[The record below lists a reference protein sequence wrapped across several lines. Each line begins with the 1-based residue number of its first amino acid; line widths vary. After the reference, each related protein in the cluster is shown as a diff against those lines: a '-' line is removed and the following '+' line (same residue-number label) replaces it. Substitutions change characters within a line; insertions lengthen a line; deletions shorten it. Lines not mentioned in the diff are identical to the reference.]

1 MNSGATIERLGE
13 AARALKSGDDR
24 AVLHAARA
32 AQNALDAV
40 MAEALHS
47 LKTSDDFELD
57 GASTVTTW
65 ARNELRM
72 NAPDTTKLLAAAST
86 ARDLPDVAEAA
97 ADGRISLD
105 HVASFT
111 YGLKHIDAEI
121 VRESEG
127 WLLDVA
133 LSCEPT
139 ALRTVMRDLRDA
151 VYPDSLDEAWAKGMD
166 KEDFQVNPVPQGWHV
181 NGFLNIVTGSKLD
194 QVLGALGAPSDKDDE
209 RPGSERRVAA
219 LDDLLDSVR
228 ASGLP
233 SDKGVRPHLSVIVEA
248 ETLHASANRLT
259 GFNAP
264 AVAPARLAGFGP
276 IGPRLLDYLGC
287 ISDVTGILTT
297 GGELPQARILNVG
310 RSHRAATLKQRRAI
324 VARQGGECAAPG
336 CRHTHLEIHHSVW
349 WSHGGSTDLDQ
360 MVGLCVRCHHLL
372 HRGLLHVTANGRGG
386 FSFTN
391 SDNRPLRRAYRE
403 RVAAHRETAR
413 IRRVARDLRARR
425 ERPRASMRT

>member
-1 MNSGATIERLGE
+1 MDSGATIERLSE

-24 AVLHAARA
+24 AVLRAARA

-40 MAEALHS
+40 MAEALRS
-47 LKTSDDFELD
+47 LKMSDDFELD

-72 NAPDTTKLLAAAST
+72 NAPDTNKLLAAAHT
-86 ARDLPDVAEAA
+86 ALDLPAVAEAA
-97 ADGRISLD
+97 SAGKISLD

-111 YGLKHIDAEI
+111 YGLKHIDAGI

-133 LSCEPT
+133 LSCEPA
-139 ALRTVMRDLRDA
+139 ALRTVMRDLREA
-151 VYPDSLDEAWAKGMD
+151 IYPDSLDEAWGKGMD
-166 KEDFQVNPVPQGWHV
+166 KQDFQVNPVPQGWHV
-181 NGFLNIVTGSKLD
+181 NGFLDVVTGSKLD
-194 QVLGALGAPSDKDDE
+194 LVLGALGVPNDKDDA

-219 LDDLLDSVR
+219 LDHLLDSVL

-233 SDKGVRPHLSVIVEA
+233 SDQGVRPHLSVIVDA
-248 ETLHASANRLT
+248 ETLHASANRLP

-264 AVAPARLAGFGP
+264 SAPPARLAGFGP
-276 IGPRLLDYLGC
+276 IGPKLLDYLGC
-287 ISDVTGILTT
+287 ISDATGILTT
-297 GGELPQARILNVG
+297 GGELPQARVLNVG

-324 VARQGGECAAPG
+324 IARQGGECATPG

-349 WSHGGSTDLDQ
+349 WSRGGSTDLDQ

-372 HRGLLHVTANGRGG
+372 HRGLLHVTADGRGG

-391 SDNRPLRRAYRE
+391 HDHRPLRQAYRE
-403 RVAAHRETAR
+403 RVAARRETAV
-413 IRRVARDLRARR
+413 IRRLARDLRARR
-425 ERPRASMRT
+425 ERPSVPLRT

>member
-1 MNSGATIERLGE
+1 MDSGTTIERLSE
-13 AARALKSGDDR
+13 AARAVKSGDDR
-24 AVLHAARA
+24 AVLRAARA

-47 LKTSDDFELD
+47 LKMSDDFELD
-57 GASTVTTW
+57 GASSVATW

-72 NAPDTTKLLAAAST
+72 NAPDSAKLLAAAST
-86 ARDLPDVAEAA
+86 ARDLPAVAEAA
-97 ADGRISLD
+97 ADGKISLD

-111 YGLKHIDAEI
+111 YGLKHIDAAI

-139 ALRTVMRDLRDA
+139 ALRTLMRDLRAA

-166 KEDFQVNPVPQGWHV
+166 KQDFQVNPVPQGWHV

-194 QVLGALGAPSDKDDE
+194 QVLGALGAPSDKDDD

-219 LDDLLDSVR
+219 LDHLLDSVL

-233 SDKGVRPHLSVIVEA
+233 SDKGVRPHLSVIVDA
-248 ETLHASANRLT
+248 ETLHASAKRLD
-259 GFNAP
+259 GFKAP
-264 AVAPARLAGFGP
+264 SAPPARLAGFGP
-276 IGPRLLDYLGC
+276 IGPKLLDYLGC

-310 RSHRAATLKQRRAI
+310 RSHRAATFKQRRAI
-324 VARQGGECAAPG
+324 IARQGGECAAPG
-336 CRHTHLEIHHSVW
+336 CRHTYLEIHHSVW

-372 HRGLLHVTANGRGG
+372 HRGLLHVTADGRGG

-391 SDNRPLRRAYRE
+391 KDNRPLRQAYRE
-403 RVAAHRETAR
+403 RVAAHRETAI

-425 ERPRASMRT
+425 ERPRVPMRT

>member
-1 MNSGATIERLGE
+1 MDSGSTIERLSE
-13 AARALKSGDDR
+13 AARALMSGDDR
-24 AVLHAARA
+24 DVLRAAQA

-40 MAEALHS
+40 KAEALHS
-47 LKTSDDFELD
+47 LKRSNDFELD
-57 GASTVTTW
+57 GASTVNTW
-65 ARNELRM
+65 ARNELRLD
-72 NAPDTTKLLAAAST
+72 ATEARKLVAAASAT
-86 ARDLPDVAEAA
+86 RDLPAVAA
-97 ADGRISLD
+97 AASEGRISLD
-105 HVASFT
+105 HTAAFS

-133 LSCEPT
+133 LSCEPA
-139 ALRTVMRDLRDA
+139 ALRTVMRELRVA

-166 KEDFQVNPVPQGWHV
+166 KQDFQVNPVPQGWHV
-181 NGFLNIVTGSKLD
+181 NGFLNITTGAKLD
-194 QVLGALGAPSDKDDE
+194 RVLGALAAPQDKDDD
-209 RPGSERRVAA
+209 RTGADRRVTA
-219 LDDLLDSVR
+219 LDDLLDSVL

-233 SDKGVRPHLSVIVEA
+233 SDKGVRPHLSVIVDA
-248 ETLHASANRLT
+248 ETLHASANRLA

-264 AVAPARLAGFGP
+264 SATPASLAGFGP
-276 IGPRLLDYLGC
+276 IGPKLLDYLGC

-310 RSHRAATLKQRRAI
+310 RTHRAATLKQRRAI
-324 VARQGGECAAPG
+324 IARQGGECAAPG

-372 HRGLLHVTANGRGG
+372 HRGLLHVTADGRGG

-391 SDNRPLRRAYRE
+391 NDNRPLRQAYRE
-403 RVAAHRETAR
+403 RVAAHRETAI